1 MYCTQIDCSR
11 AKDFIALDIEIA
23 SVSIST
29 KNINNQ
35 ISTRNL
41 TQTYYIEK
49 LNFTDWLPKIYEFNL
64 TNVNESFKYSLRM
77 GREFSFNK
85 GIAYLGVDKL
95 SLEYYLPGSFNED
108 LSKNSSI
115 NEISVQN
122 LIVVIVISCIL
133 AAFLCGIL
141 ITFIYRN
148 YKIPPRFRMFD
159 DFYRA
164 SQRPRL
170 DRYSYDF

>member
-1 MYCTQIDCSR
+1 MYCTQLNCSL
-11 AKDFIALDIEIA
+11 AKDFIALDIEIT
-23 SVSIST
+23 SISMNP
-29 KNINNQ
+29 KNINNDV
-35 ISTRNL
+35 STRHL
-41 TQTYYIEK
+41 AHTYYIEK
-49 LNFTDWLPKIYEFNL
+49 LNFTEWLPKVYEFNL

-77 GREFSFNK
+77 GRENDFSE

-95 SLEYYLPGSFNED
+95 SLEYYEPGSFNED
-108 LSKNSSI
+108 LTKNPSI

-122 LIVVIVISCIL
+122 QIVAIVISCIL
-133 AAFLCGIL
+133 AAILCGVF

-148 YKIPPRFRMFD
+148 YKRPPRFRMFD